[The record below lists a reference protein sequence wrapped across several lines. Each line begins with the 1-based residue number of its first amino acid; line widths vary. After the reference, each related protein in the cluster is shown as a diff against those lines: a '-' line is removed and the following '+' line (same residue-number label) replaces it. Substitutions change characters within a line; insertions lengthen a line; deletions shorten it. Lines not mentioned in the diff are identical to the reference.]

1 MHFKALFPPPSS
13 PRSRFSL
20 SFKELV
26 LKRRWRMHRS
36 RYSREKGLH
45 RESTHPPSPHSSQPI
60 GISARTV
67 VVRGTNQSAVPPEGL
82 IKKFFSNNGELLLL
96 GQASKLVATRAKCE
110 ECLPASLSVPFFRAV
125 APMQFVRPLR
135 LLTFA
140 AAQRQI
146 GS

>member
-1 MHFKALFPPPSS
+1 MHLKEGTFSRPP
-13 PRSRFSL
+13 RFDTASRFL
-20 SFKELV
+20 SKNWFLSEDGECTALGI
-26 LKRRWRMHRS
+26 LGKRA
-36 RYSREKGLH
+36 
-45 RESTHPPSPHSSQPI
+45 STHPPSKPI
-60 GISARTV
+60 GISART

-96 GQASKLVATRAKCE
+96 GQASKLVAARAKCE
-110 ECLPASLSVPFFRAV
+110 ECLHLPPSLSVPFFRAV

>member
-1 MHFKALFPPPSS
+1 MSDEYALLGTPLS

-36 RYSREKGLH
+36 RDSQERGLPPFTLLPLTLRSRL
-45 RESTHPPSPHSSQPI
+45 PI
-60 GISARTV
+60 GISART

-82 IKKFFSNNGELLLL
+82 IKKFFSNNGERLLL
-96 GQASKLVATRAKCE
+96 GQASKLVAARAKCE
-110 ECLPASLSVPFFRAV
+110 ECLPPSLSVPFFRAV